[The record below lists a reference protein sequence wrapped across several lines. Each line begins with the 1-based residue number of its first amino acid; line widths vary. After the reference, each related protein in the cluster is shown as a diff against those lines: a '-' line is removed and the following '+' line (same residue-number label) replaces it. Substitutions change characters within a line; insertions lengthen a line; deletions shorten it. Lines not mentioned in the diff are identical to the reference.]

1 MACAGCRGAGWVWA
15 LLTLTHMC
23 VLSPAPAQLLAGTVA
38 KCTNEGEAV
47 EIPFSWNNPCI
58 TCVCKSGE
66 VTCEREKCSPVPS
79 DCLLVVK
86 QRGACCLECQ
96 GCRARETIPQELM
109 AHLVGPPHC
118 LLQTCQEGV
127 LTVAAR
133 RCVLPCDRPLYQ
145 QGPLLPPLCR
155 LLVWRP
161 RVPRGRG
168 VPPKQEPLHL
178 VPVLGREVAV
188 RAGGVP
194 RAFVSAR
201 LSHTPPGKCCAT
213 CKGMFLS
220 SSLPSS
226 PSSSSSS
233 SSPSS
238 LSASS
243 SLIPLCLPMQC
254 VSRCHNEWAA
264 CSFMK
269 ERADWLG
276 DSATGSAT
284 GSAPA
289 TQLAPSQVEDLSPCH
304 RRGISRALWP
314 EEVFDLPAGSCV
326 FQAKVLDNGDVF
338 SHGGCTSCVCKNGT
352 VECERSCGLGA
363 PGDAGCEPC
372 ISAVRPHSSCTVLNT
387 TYQDGESWRPEVC
400 TSCVCHNGSQRCQ
413 PIQCPPTLSSCPQ
426 GKVLTQKPD
435 ECCLKC
441 AEKPGVCTVF
451 GDPHYRT
458 FDGKAY
464 NFQGTCRY
472 TLAKECS
479 PPPRAPPAWAPRVEV
494 VVHND
499 ARRTRFFAWTRA
511 VELRVAGATV
521 TLMQHLRV
529 AVNGT
534 RVPLPFEGRGYGV
547 NATGQLVTAS
557 TALGLSVTWDG
568 DSFVEVTASPH
579 LRGRLCGLCGNYN
592 GHRRD
597 ELLGGDGLFRP
608 DVEEF
613 AESWRDSRVP
623 CSGAPRLLA
632 PHLCSKSAKHRV
644 RAHRECRKLKSWD
657 FKKCHNV
664 IDVIPFYR
672 SCVMDM
678 CECPLHKR
686 CFCEPFL
693 AYSRACG
700 REGAPV
706 RWDPLLHCQEPV
718 CRHGAVWSACGPACP
733 RSCRDGNAVPPACH
747 EPCVA
752 GCHCPAGAVLHQ
764 GRCIAPALCP
774 AP

>member
-1 MACAGCRGAGWVWA
+1 MSCAGCRGAGWVWA
-15 LLTLTHMC
+15 LLTLTHMWC

-109 AHLVGPPHC
+109 AHLVGAPHC
-118 LLQTCQEGV
+118 LQQSCQEGV

-145 QGPLLPPLCR
+145 HGLCCPLCAGCSFGGHAYR
-155 LLVWRP
+155 EGDEFHPNRNPCISCVCSDGKLQCE
-161 RVPRGRG
+161 
-168 VPPKQEPLHL
+168 QE
-178 VPVLGREVAV
+178 VCPVLSC
-188 RAGGVP
+188 P
-194 RAFVSAR
+194 AR
-201 LSHTPPGKCCAT
+201 LSHIPPGKCCAT
-213 CKGMFLS
+213 CKG
-220 SSLPSS
+220 
-226 PSSSSSS
+226 
-233 SSPSS
+233 
-238 LSASS
+238 
-243 SLIPLCLPMQC
+243 Q
-254 VSRCHNEWAA
+254 R
-264 CSFMK
+264 K
-269 ERADWLG
+269 
-276 DSATGSAT
+276 
-284 GSAPA
+284 
-289 TQLAPSQVEDLSPCH
+289 
-304 RRGISRALWP
+304 
-314 EEVFDLPAGSCV
+314 VFDLPAGSCV

-352 VECERSCGLGA
+352 VECERSCGPGV
-363 PGDAGCEPC
+363 PGDTGCEAC
-372 ISAVRPHSSCTVLNT
+372 ISAVRPHSSCTALNA

-413 PIQCPPTLSSCPQ
+413 PIQCPPTVSSCPH

-458 FDGKAY
+458 FDGKAF

-479 PPPRAPPAWAPRVEV
+479 PPARAPPAWTPRVEV

-499 ARRTRFFAWTRA
+499 ARRTRFFSWTRA

-534 RVPLPFEGRGYGV
+534 RVPLPFEGRGYSV

-613 AESWRDSRVP
+613 AESWRDSREP
-623 CSGAPRLLA
+623 CSGAPRVLA

-672 SCVMDM
+672 CHAAAFARS
-678 CECPLHKR
+678 L
-686 CFCEPFL
+686 F
-693 AYSRACG
+693 
-700 REGAPV
+700 
-706 RWDPLLHCQEPV
+706 V
-718 CRHGAVWSACGPACP
+718 CLSLR
-733 RSCRDGNAVPPACH
+733 
-747 EPCVA
+747 
-752 GCHCPAGAVLHQ
+752 PAGKTKTNEVPDVEWPSSSTNGCSPLVCDPPPPRAHTSPLGSPPHPRPPPPRLPVACASPPLCAQ
-764 GRCIAPALCP
+764 GGTWPDNQQNLKKTFVCMQVELLSHHT
-774 AP
+774 